1 MNSNDTEQANKIDE
15 RKTRELCGHEH
26 GGLRCMRPKGHRDA
40 HEAYTATRTLNW
52 D

>member
-1 MNSNDTEQANKIDE
+1 MSSNDTEQPKIDE

-26 GGLRCMRPKGHRDA
+26 GGLRCMRPKGHERE

-52 D
+52 E